1 MPGAGEHRTTDPT
14 NPKDLSRM
22 IDPQDMDA
30 AASVPDNDTVAND
43 SPQAPSPQQPN
54 ASDPPQP
61 PAPELP
67 TAPDSPELMTPE
79 LDREVAAAL
88 SSMTTGDLAA
98 LQGGGGDEDSL
109 SPGDEATGTVVGAS
123 GDDVFLQF
131 GMKSQGVIPRS
142 QFGKKESV
150 ERGRRVDIVVERFD
164 AEAGL
169 FIVSRKGSVQRAQWA
184 TLAVGSLVEGRVT
197 GLIKGGLEI
206 DLKGIRAFMP
216 GSHTDAVPMKDISV
230 LLNQMIRCEVI
241 ELDRRAKNVIVS
253 RRKLVEKE
261 QQEAAEKLKSELAVG
276 QVRKGIVKNITD
288 FGAFVD
294 LGGIE
299 GLIHVSQLS
308 WGTVE
313 KVSDVLKT
321 GQEVEV
327 QILKIDADRDRLSLG
342 LKQTTED
349 PWASA
354 GERYVV
360 GNTLKARVVRVVNFG
375 AFAELEPGIEGLIP
389 VSEMSWKRVGSPSE
403 VVSVGDIVDT
413 VIIRMELE
421 KRRIAL
427 SMKQAQPDPWDGI
440 LDDFSVDSTIK
451 GVVTKLADFGA
462 FVEVAPCVEGL
473 IHISELADR
482 RVRTVEEVVQVG
494 QEVEARVLGVD
505 KENRRISLSLKKQAT
520 ALPSS
525 APDSPSPP
533 RKKRAKPLRGG
544 LSSHYEW

>member
-1 MPGAGEHRTTDPT
+1 
-14 NPKDLSRM
+14 M

-30 AASVPDNDTVAND
+30 AASVPDNDTEAND
-43 SPQAPSPQQPN
+43 SRQAPAPQQPN
-54 ASDPPQP
+54 ASEPPQP
-61 PAPELP
+61 PAHELP

-327 QILKIDADRDRLSLG
+327 QVLKIDADRDRLSLG